1 MLNGNSQYP
10 IGLDIS
16 DSSLKL
22 VQLDKR
28 RNAFRIQAIG
38 KTDFAGKLLE
48 KGEIISREN
57 IIKAIKNIVE
67 KPQYGKVTSEEAV
80 VCLPESKTFIK
91 LIEIEKTPNAIENII
106 EAEIEKH
113 IPMSISDIYY
123 DWQII
128 GSSKHH
134 QMILAGVAPKKIID
148 QYTKIL
154 EEAGLSA
161 VAFEIESIA
170 ICRSLLLEERP
181 KFKGENKNY
190 IILDIGATRT
200 GLTVYS
206 KNTILFTI
214 SIPISGNEITNKIA
228 ESLKIDQVQAEKAKV
243 ICGLDEDKAQ
253 GVVKDILSDVID
265 GLISKINEAV
275 DFYNSHFPNRGPV
288 SQIMLCGGG
297 ANIKKLNRIIN
308 EKLDINTV
316 VGDPLVNLDG
326 VKDDFSK
333 ILHSI
338 KHLETVK
345 KYQAKDKPSSL
356 NNDFKTTFST
366 AIGLSLRS
374 LFLEE

>member
-1 MLNGNSQYP
+1 
-10 IGLDIS
+10 
-16 DSSLKL
+16 
-22 VQLDKR
+22 
-28 RNAFRIQAIG
+28 
-38 KTDFAGKLLE
+38 
-48 KGEIISREN
+48 
-57 IIKAIKNIVE
+57 
-67 KPQYGKVTSEEAV
+67 
-80 VCLPESKTFIK
+80 
-91 LIEIEKTPNAIENII
+91 
-106 EAEIEKH
+106 
-113 IPMSISDIYY
+113 
-123 DWQII
+123 
-128 GSSKHH
+128 
-134 QMILAGVAPKKIID
+134 
-148 QYTKIL
+148 
-154 EEAGLSA
+154 
-161 VAFEIESIA
+161 A
-170 ICRSLLLEERP
+170 ICRSLLLKERP

-228 ESLKIDQVQAEKAKV
+228 ESLKIDQTQAEKAKV

-265 GLISKINEAV
+265 GLTSKINEAV
-275 DFYNSHFPNRGPV
+275 DFYNSHFPNRGPIN
-288 SQIMLCGGG
+288 QIMLCGGG

-308 EKLDINTV
+308 EKLNINTV

-326 VKDDFSK
+326 AKDDFSK

>member
-28 RNAFRIQAIG
+28 RNVFRIQAIG

-91 LIEIEKTPNAIENII
+91 LIETEKTPNAIENII

-113 IPMSISDIYY
+113 IPMSIDDIYY
-123 DWQII
+123 DWQVI

-134 QMILAGVAPKKIID
+134 QMILAGVAPKKIIN

-170 ICRSLLLEERP
+170 I
-181 KFKGENKNY
+181 
-190 IILDIGATRT
+190 
-200 GLTVYS
+200 
-206 KNTILFTI
+206 
-214 SIPISGNEITNKIA
+214 
-228 ESLKIDQVQAEKAKV
+228 
-243 ICGLDEDKAQ
+243 
-253 GVVKDILSDVID
+253 
-265 GLISKINEAV
+265 
-275 DFYNSHFPNRGPV
+275 
-288 SQIMLCGGG
+288 
-297 ANIKKLNRIIN
+297 
-308 EKLDINTV
+308 
-316 VGDPLVNLDG
+316 
-326 VKDDFSK
+326 
-333 ILHSI
+333 
-338 KHLETVK
+338 
-345 KYQAKDKPSSL
+345 
-356 NNDFKTTFST
+356 
-366 AIGLSLRS
+366 
-374 LFLEE
+374 

>member
-28 RNAFRIQAIG
+28 RNVFRIQAIG

-91 LIEIEKTPNAIENII
+91 LIETEKTPNAIENII

-113 IPMSISDIYY
+113 IPMSIDDIYY
-123 DWQII
+123 DWQVI

-134 QMILAGVAPKKIID
+134 QMILAGVAPKKIIN

-228 ESLKIDQVQAEKAKV
+228 ESLKIDQTQAEKAKV

-265 GLISKINEAV
+265 GLTSKINEAV
-275 DFYNSHFPNRGPV
+275 DFYNSHFPNRGPIN
-288 SQIMLCGGG
+288 QIMLCGGG

-308 EKLDINTV
+308 EKLNINTV

-326 VKDDFSK
+326 AKDDFSK